1 MGAGD
6 AGEQGGQRKRFQRG
20 SKNAAL
26 PPKSLLLIV
35 PRLKKVWD
43 LLMIH
48 WLASW
53 QENISNM
60 LLT

>member
-6 AGEQGGQRKRFQRG
+6 AGEQGGQRKRFQCG

-43 LLMIH
+43 LLMVH
-48 WLASW
+48 WLAGW
-53 QENISNM
+53 QAKY
-60 LLT
+60 